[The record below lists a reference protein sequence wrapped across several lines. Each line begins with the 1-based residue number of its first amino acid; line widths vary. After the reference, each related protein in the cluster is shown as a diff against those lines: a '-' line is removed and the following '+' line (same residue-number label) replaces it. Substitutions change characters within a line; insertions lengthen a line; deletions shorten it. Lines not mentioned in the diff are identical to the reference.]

1 MMLRTIL
8 LAFLLYFPSSAFA
21 ADPAPAQIVGKLIEV
36 EGSATQTARE
46 GSSAAAK
53 TDNPVNLGDTLET
66 SEKAKLLLVLV
77 DGTEII
83 LGGNGKLTV
92 DEYVYAP
99 AQEKEADNKARY
111 SILRGA
117 FLYTSGLIGKAK
129 AHNTQ
134 VETAYGT
141 IGIRG
146 TQFWGGEIDD
156 AYGVLVNEGEIQF
169 ATDEGRVLL
178 NKGMGVMLKDKKDP
192 PGAIKRW
199 SDSKIK
205 RATAMITLKHA
216 DKITEKVKAYK
227 VLQMP
232 PEPDKKPE

>member
-1 MMLRTIL
+1 MLLRTIFL
-8 LAFLLYFPSSAFA
+8 TFLLSLPHVALA
-21 ADPAPAQIVGKLIEV
+21 ADPAPPQAVGTLIEV
-36 EGSATQTARE
+36 EGSATQTAKE

-66 SEKAKLLLVLV
+66 SEKARLLLLLV
-77 DGTEII
+77 DGTEIV

-92 DEYVYAP
+92 DEYVYTP
-99 AQEKEADNKARY
+99 DKEPDNKARY

-134 VETAYGT
+134 VETSYGT

-156 AYGVLVNEGEIQF
+156 AYGVLVNDGEIQF

-178 NKGMGVMLKDKKDP
+178 NKGMGVMLKDRKDP
-192 PGAIKRW
+192 PGMIKRW

-205 RATAMITLKHA
+205 RATAMVTLKNA
-216 DKITEKVKAYK
+216 DKIREKIAARKA
-227 VLQMP
+227 LQ
-232 PEPDKKPE
+232 EAPDPAHKPQ